1 MSGEISRRVTLAWV
15 AAASLAGCETREQA
29 RQIDP
34 PPVADAPPVADTAPD
49 LWKEVALEPVTAP
62 GYGHDPHL
70 TSPSV
75 PWPLTLD
82 ADQRASLRLAADLIL
97 PAEAHSPSGGSL
109 QVDAFIDEWVSA
121 PYPDQQRDRVLVVSG
136 LVWLDAE
143 SKHRFGADFRQ
154 ITDAQRRTI
163 FDSIAFRDKVAP
175 GLERPAR
182 FFARLRGLMLAGYY
196 SAPEGVADLGYM
208 GNAPYEGDYPGP
220 TPEAK
225 AHLNA
230 SLTRLGLN
238 TVG

>member
-1 MSGEISRRVTLAWV
+1 MSSISRRETLSWMS
-15 AAASLAGCETREQA
+15 AALASPWLAGMAEPALAQGEMG
-29 RQIDP
+29 
-34 PPVADAPPVADTAPD
+34 
-49 LWKEVALEPVTAP
+49 LWKDVDVTAITGP
-62 GYGHDPHL
+62 GYGTDPNL
-70 TSPSV
+70 VKPSV
-75 PWPLTLD
+75 PWPLTLGE
-82 ADQRASLRLAADLIL
+82 DQRASLRIAADLML
-97 PAEAHSPSGGSL
+97 PADDRSPSGSAVGL
-109 QVDAFIDEWVSA
+109 DVFIDEWVSA

-230 SLTRLGLN
+230 SLTRLGLK